1 MVSLKTMRKQEF
13 ILIDNKKKYLYFLFF
28 LLVSL
33 HDSHRFYLN
42 KKEKMKEKERREKN
56 KS

>member
-1 MVSLKTMRKQEF
+1 MRKQEF